1 MKSVLIISHGTLA
14 EGMFNTLKIFFGS
27 DIPQCDYLVLS
38 PDETAEDF
46 RQKLSDKIDD
56 LDKGDGVIVF
66 ADLLGGTP
74 CNQTVLL
81 KDKNIHVFAG
91 MNLAV
96 IMECL
101 SMRMADNFDY
111 KGLEDIGKQ
120 AVIDFTNFIN
130 NRSKKSK

>member
-38 PDETAEDF
+38 LDETAEDF
-46 RQKLSDKIDD
+46 RSKLADKIDE
-56 LDKGDGVIVF
+56 LDQGDGVVIF
-66 ADLLGGTP
+66 ADLFGGTP
-74 CNQTVLL
+74 CNQTGLL
-81 KDKNIHVFAG
+81 KDKKIQVFAR
-91 MNLAV
+91 MNLAG

-101 SMRMADNFDY
+101 SARMSGDLDY
-111 KGLEDIGKQ
+111 QGLEDIGKQ

-130 NRSKKSK
+130 NRSKKTK

>member
-46 RQKLSDKIDD
+46 RSKLADKIDE
-56 LDKGDGVIVF
+56 LDQGDGVVIF

-101 SMRMADNFDY
+101 SARMSGDLDY
-111 KGLEDIGKQ
+111 QGLEDIGKQ

-130 NRSKKSK
+130 NRSKKTK